1 MMPSQRPTGV
11 ISCPWGRPHGTWGTT
26 GELTL
31 TIPGNKCTDTI
42 YSVLPSIIADRGWWP
57 MKKQFGRG
65 SCVLDALAWPAL
77 GRRKEVGVG
86 VCWWGDAVV
95 LNSQAF
101 CNPWLSHSSVLEFC
115 SWQRWWRSNFY
126 TSLLFQSGGWGKLA
140 TWQKKKKNFVLFI
153 FEFSFSFYFGPLSI
167 FRYLHKYLRCSL
179 NLLIFQGLFHKSD
192 CILLSCFQF
201 EGKGFDIHKQ

>member
-140 TWQKKKKNFVLFI
+140 TWQKKKKNFCFI
-153 FEFSFSFYFGPLSI
+153 HFWI
-167 FRYLHKYLRCSL
+167 FFQ
-179 NLLIFQGLFHKSD
+179 LLLWSTFH
-192 CILLSCFQF
+192 L
-201 EGKGFDIHKQ
+201 